1 MPDNTPEDGGR
12 GHAIARPV
20 LFMLWTL
27 VFWGTLV
34 AGAIVWRS
42 VEMGPAAVL
51 RVLIAGT
58 PTVPPALGRFSLACA
73 VVAVSV
79 WTTVAIIVVRRRRG
93 AVEDDPW
100 P

>member
-1 MPDNTPEDGGR
+1 VPDNTPEDDRR
-12 GHAIARPV
+12 GHPIARPV

-27 VFWGTLV
+27 VFWGTVV

-51 RVLIAGT
+51 RVLIVGT
-58 PTVPPALGRFSLACA
+58 PTVPPTLGRFSLACA
-73 VVAVSV
+73 VVAVAV
-79 WTTVAIIVVRRRRG
+79 WTTVAILLVKRRR
-93 AVEDDPW
+93 AAEEDDPW